1 MEVQGGKPPGAEAPP
16 GPAPVSAFRKHPVS
30 GGEEAVPLQNEA
42 HGVKARFAHQVPPGP
57 AFVLG
62 GLDAVVVA
70 EEEAAV
76 GKPQEGVDVP
86 GGHLAHGDLGQGA
99 QGQRHA

>member
-1 MEVQGGKPPGAEAPP
+1 MRRSG
-16 GPAPVSAFRKHPVS
+16 RIS
-30 GGEEAVPLQNEA
+30 GGEEAVPLQNEG

-62 GLDAVVVA
+62 DLEAVVVA

-76 GKPQEGVDVP
+76 GKPEEGVDVP
-86 GGHLAHGDLGQGA
+86 GGHLAHGNLGQGA
-99 QGQRHA
+99 QSQNPEGEEAPHPSPPGKP